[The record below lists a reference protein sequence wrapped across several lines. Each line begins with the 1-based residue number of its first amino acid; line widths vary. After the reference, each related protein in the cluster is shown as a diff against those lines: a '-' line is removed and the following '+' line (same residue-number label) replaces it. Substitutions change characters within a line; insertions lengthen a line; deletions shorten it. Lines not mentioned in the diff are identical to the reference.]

1 MAGAAPAYRYD
12 YPERARTPYR
22 EPDLRVLRGRGAH
35 ATPLNPQLVTLAKIG
50 AVVLVVVALVCCA
63 RVAFTAATVTS
74 SIASDTLSTQISD
87 VRSTTGDLEVRQ
99 SMLANPQNVE
109 RQAKGLG
116 MVPAGEVASITL
128 PEDVVQTDA
137 DGNLS
142 LSKSLAVA
150 ASQAS

>member
-12 YPERARTPYR
+12 YPEHARIPYR
-22 EPDLRVLRGRGAH
+22 EPEFRVMRGRGAH
-35 ATPLNPQLVTLAKIG
+35 ATPLNPQLISLAKIG
-50 AVVLVVVALVCCA
+50 AIVLIVVALVCCV
-63 RVAFTAATVTS
+63 RVAFSAATVTS
-74 SIASDTLSTQISD
+74 SISSDQLSAQISE

-99 SMLANPQNVE
+99 SMMSNPTNLQRE
-109 RQAKGLG
+109 AEGLG
-116 MVPAGEVASITL
+116 MVPATEIAAITL